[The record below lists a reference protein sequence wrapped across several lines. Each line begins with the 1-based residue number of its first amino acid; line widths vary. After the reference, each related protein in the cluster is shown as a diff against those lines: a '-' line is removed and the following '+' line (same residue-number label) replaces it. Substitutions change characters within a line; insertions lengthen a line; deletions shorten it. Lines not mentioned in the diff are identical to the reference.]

1 MSLQD
6 ELSKFM
12 AASYKNW
19 AASRRNIFT
28 LFEVIFWPMIGLI
41 SIGLMTKY
49 LEVGKGTLAF
59 LFIGDIA
66 LTLLQVTQ
74 MDVAYVLLCEMWSK
88 SMKNMFITPIRSYHI
103 IFGSLLFGVVRGTAV
118 FAIMGLASYSLFG
131 FNFLEGGIMP
141 VIIFL
146 AGSFAM
152 GTVIGITVC
161 ISILIFGQ
169 RADLLAWSLS
179 SVILLVSGI
188 YYPVEVMPGPFQIL
202 ARAIPFTYFLEY
214 YRSFYVPGTYN
225 LFTGTVLAIIYL
237 IVGLLVLNW
246 SVERARDTGILLR
259 LSE

>member
-1 MSLQD
+1 MSLQG

-12 AASYKNW
+12 AADYKNW

-28 LFEVIFWPMIGLI
+28 LFEVLFWPMIGLI
-41 SIGLMTKY
+41 SIGLMTRY

-88 SMKNMFITPIRSYHI
+88 SMKNMFITPIRSYHL
-103 IFGSLLFGVVRGTAV
+103 IFGSLIFGVARGIAV
-118 FAIMGLASYSLFG
+118 FGIMGLASYSLFG

-161 ISILIFGQ
+161 I
-169 RADLLAWSLS
+169 
-179 SVILLVSGI
+179 ILLVSGI
-188 YYPVEVMPGPFQIL
+188 YYPIEVMPGPFQIL

-214 YRSFYVPGTYN
+214 YRSFYVPGPYN
-225 LFTGTVLAIIYL
+225 LFTGTVLAVVYL
-237 IVGLLVLNW
+237 IVGLVVLDW
-246 SVERARDTGILLR
+246 SVERARNTGILLR